1 MLTMEGTMEVNKK
14 NVDGTPVV
22 TVTGRVDAVTAPD
35 LETEFNS
42 CIDDGGT
49 AIIADLSGL
58 EYISSA
64 GLRVILAAAKRLK
77 TSGGDILLAGL
88 TGPVKEVFEI
98 SGFYSIFKVF
108 DSPDEALKQV

>member
-1 MLTMEGTMEVNKK
+1 MEGQMEVNKK
-14 NVDGTPVV
+14 IEKGTPVV
-22 TVTGRVDAVTAPD
+22 AVTGRVDAVTAPCLD
-35 LETEFNS
+35 AELNG
-42 CIDDGGT
+42 CIDEGAT
-49 AIIADLSGL
+49 AIIVDLSGV

-77 TSGGDILLAGL
+77 TSGGDILIASL
-88 TGPVKEVFEI
+88 TGTVKEVFEI